1 MMKYPVAVRPAATLD
16 LVSADDFADAISAR
30 WQESVL
36 AIIDVGK
43 LLLGAKHT
51 LPHGEFGPMIEGD
64 KVPFGW
70 NAANRLMAIAGHSL
84 LSNCEHVHNLPSSWG
99 TLYQLTKAPDEV
111 LGGWLADGTIHPEIQ
126 RHEVKRLLREAR
138 RGGVEGEMVELP
150 EGKYRVIYADPPW
163 KYGDTLVEGYGPADH
178 HYEAM
183 TISELEALD
192 VRSIAA
198 DDAVLFLWVTAPL
211 IESCWPIIEA
221 WGFEYKTMFVWDKV
235 RHNFGHYS
243 SVRHEL
249 LLVCTRGSCLP
260 DSPKLH
266 DSVVSLERSKTHS
279 EKPEYFRNLI
289 EEMYTEGRKVELF
302 ARRRVDGWDAHGNEL

>member
-1 MMKYPVAVRPAATLD
+1 MAEKVA
-16 LVSADDFADAISAR
+16 
-30 WQESVL
+30 
-36 AIIDVGK
+36 
-43 LLLGAKHT
+43 
-51 LPHGEFGPMIEGD
+51 
-64 KVPFGW
+64 
-70 NAANRLMAIAGHSL
+70 
-84 LSNCEHVHNLPSSWG
+84 
-99 TLYQLTKAPDEV
+99 
-111 LGGWLADGTIHPEIQ
+111 
-126 RHEVKRLLREAR
+126 
-138 RGGVEGEMVELP
+138 ELP
-150 EGKYRVIYADPPW
+150 DGKYRVIYADPPW
-163 KYGDTLVEGYGPADH
+163 KYGDTLVEGYGPANR

-183 TISELEALD
+183 TISELETLD

-198 DDAVLFLWVTAPL
+198 EDSVLFLWVTAPL
-211 IESCWPIIEA
+211 FMSCGSIVQA

>member
-1 MMKYPVAVRPAATLD
+1 MSYREQLIAD
-16 LVSADDFADAISAR
+16 GCDVSVDDFADAISAR
-30 WQESVL
+30 WQDSVV

-43 LLLGAKHT
+43 LLLGAKHA
-51 LPHGEFGPMIEGD
+51 LPHGEFGPMVESD
-64 KVPFGW
+64 RVPFGLGT
-70 NAANRLMAIAGHSL
+70 AQRLMAIAGHSL
-84 LSNCEHVHNLPSSWG
+84 LSNTAHAPYLPSSWM
-99 TLYQLTKAPDEV
+99 TVYELTKAPDDTLDV
-111 LGGWLADGTIHPEIQ
+111 WLADGTIHPEIQ
-126 RHEVKRLLREAR
+126 RHEVRRLLREAR
-138 RGGVEGEMVELP
+138 REAVAGEALELP

-198 DDAVLFLWVTAPL
+198 DESVLFLWVTAPL
-211 IESCWPIIEA
+211 ISSSWSIIRA